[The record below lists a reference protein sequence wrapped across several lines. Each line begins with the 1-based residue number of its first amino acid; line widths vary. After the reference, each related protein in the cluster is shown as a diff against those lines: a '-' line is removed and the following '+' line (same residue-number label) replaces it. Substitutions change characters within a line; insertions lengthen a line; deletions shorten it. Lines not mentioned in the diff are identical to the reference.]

1 MPRQISEGKQSRMA
15 AARKHPV
22 DRLRKTLM
30 VFSSKFHNPL
40 QMNQTRGSFT
50 RRSDRYSYKMV
61 KVPQNNESLRNCS
74 SPEACKKSGQLMQ
87 MVSWTESGSKKSV
100 IGKS

>member
-1 MPRQISEGKQSRMA
+1 MPRQISGGKQPRMA
-15 AARKHPV
+15 AASKHPA
-22 DRLRKTLM
+22 DRQRKTLM

-61 KVPQNNESLRNCS
+61 NITKHSESLRNCS
-74 SPEACKKSGQLMQ
+74 SPEAHKESGQLMQ
-87 MVSWTESGSKKSV
+87 MVSGPIVGVRKV
-100 IGKS
+100 